1 MPIIYDTGWVSA
13 MSKPSDI
20 TRREFLKQA
29 ALGAAAFSF
38 GILTARANQQEK
50 VRLGVIGTGA
60 QGQNLLRQLMSLP
73 NAEVV
78 ALCDIY
84 APHRIGALEI
94 AGEKA
99 HAYRDY
105 RALLERRDIEA
116 VVIATPLH
124 LHAPMSIDAMQAG
137 KHVFCE
143 KAIAYSLEEA
153 RAMARTARETGR
165 ILQIGHQRHY
175 NPIYEQAHRLIQE
188 GAIGRITHVRALWH
202 RNGSWRRPVPDP
214 KFERLLNWRL
224 YKEYSHGLLTELASH
239 QLDVVNWFLGSY
251 PLSVVG
257 MGGIDYWK
265 DGREVYDN
273 VELIFEYPNGVKVV
287 YTSITANAYDG
298 YGEWFMGDKGTI
310 VLTDENKGLLFR
322 EPRAGKLEWEED
334 ASTVQVGGRTAITLQ
349 ARPTRRVQNPS
360 EQLSYGANRN
370 AYYLELEHF
379 CQCVR
384 TGETPRCTAK
394 EAIPA
399 LATVLLAEEA
409 IATGTKRRFSPE
421 MLET

>member
-1 MPIIYDTGWVSA
+1 
-13 MSKPSDI
+13 MSEPTHL

-29 ALGAAAFSF
+29 ALSAAAFSF
-38 GILTARANQQEK
+38 GILTARANQQDK

-84 APHRIGALEI
+84 VPHRIGAMEI
-94 AGEKA
+94 AGEKTQ
-99 HAYRDY
+99 AYRDY

-124 LHAPMSIDAMQAG
+124 LHAPMSIDAMRAG

-153 RAMARTARETGR
+153 HAMARTARETGR

-175 NPIYEQAHRLIQE
+175 NPIYEQAYRLIQE

-257 MGGIDYWK
+257 MGGIDYWQ

-349 ARPTRRVQNPS
+349 ARPTRRAHTPG

-409 IATGTKRRFSPE
+409 IATGTKRYFSPE
-421 MLET
+421 MFEA